1 MGVEFKDEYIFKE
14 GEVGRTIYFI
24 SAGIVDV
31 ESKHIRGKLK
41 TVGTGCYFG
50 DVAVF
55 GEENAKRTASMK
67 VQVNAMLYVIDG
79 SHLVE
84 ILKDHPH
91 VEQYMRYIARKRHKR
106 LALLD
111 PKANIPKRVKEK
123 DVLDRED
130 STTKYFQKI
139 PGLAESEL
147 VRFQEAIN
155 ESHDV
160 SNLPAA
166 PPSLTAGMSSTT
178 MAEVGGPISPDT
190 AGSSRVKITQK
201 AGRKIH
207 PQGSPMPAEESKAGV
222 DAGAAPGTGTVAWD
236 SVDP

>member
-84 ILKDHPH
+84 ILKDRPH

-123 DVLDRED
+123 MCWTEKTRLRNTFRRFLGLRSRSLSGFRRP
-130 STTKYFQKI
+130 STR
-139 PGLAESEL
+139 A
-147 VRFQEAIN
+147 
-155 ESHDV
+155 
-160 SNLPAA
+160 
-166 PPSLTAGMSSTT
+166 T
-178 MAEVGGPISPDT
+178 M
-190 AGSSRVKITQK
+190 
-201 AGRKIH
+201 
-207 PQGSPMPAEESKAGV
+207 
-222 DAGAAPGTGTVAWD
+222 
-236 SVDP
+236 